1 MTQIRSMSKTFGEQL
16 VRERKF
22 YPTPGYNLGNGA
34 EITAEGFGDAWDM
47 FVRMCRS
54 VVRPDQSIFVVTLS
68 AITGLNSF
76 GLIGVL
82 RTMAIKSGY
91 EEDIV
96 VGTAILNAY
105 SRNGSLGS
113 AIEFFETMPEWNE
126 YSFTTMIA
134 AFSQCGRL
142 DDAVLWYKRVPV
154 QSVAT
159 RTAMVTAY
167 AQNGRIDEAQRVFD
181 EIAKPNVI
189 TWNSMVA
196 GYSQNGMLKEAEDVF
211 LRMPKRN
218 STSWAAMIAG
228 LVQNGQNGQALEL
241 FAELHRSGM
250 NPSHSALTSSL
261 FACCKIGD
269 VEKGRQIHSLTIK
282 TGCQFNSYVGN
293 GLTSMYTKGAAY
305 ARCLPSL

>member
-1 MTQIRSMSKTFGEQL
+1 MSEA
-16 VRERKF
+16 RELFDQMLERNSVSWLAMISGF
-22 YPTPGYNLGNGA
+22 VQ
-34 EITAEGFGDAWDM
+34 AEGYRDAWDL
-47 FVRMCRS
+47 FVRMCSEAGAVDFCGYIIRHH
-54 VVRPDQSIFVVTLS
+54 
-68 AITGLNSF
+68 G
-76 GLIGVL
+76 
-82 RTMAIKSGY
+82 TMAIKSGY
-91 EEDIV
+91 EEDVV

-105 SRNGSLGS
+105 TRNGLLGS
-113 AIEFFETMPEWNE
+113 AIEFFETMPERNE

-142 DDAVLWYKRVPV
+142 DDAILWYKKVPV
-154 QSVAT
+154 PNVAT
-159 RTAMVTAY
+159 KTAMVTAY

-196 GYSQNGMLKEAEDVF
+196 GYSQNGMLQEAEDVF
-211 LRMPKRN
+211 LRMPMRN
-218 STSWAAMIAG
+218 STSRAAMIAG
-228 LVQNGQNGQALEL
+228 FVRNGQNEQALEL

-282 TGCQFNSYVGN
+282 KRV
-293 GLTSMYTKGAAY
+293 
-305 ARCLPSL
+305 PI